1 MSSAQSASQTLRGTV
16 AYMSPELKE
25 ANHMKISRPSYN
37 PFVSDVYS
45 LGMTLLSMAALDT
58 MKNAATTATTPV
70 FINEEEMQE
79 RKIIKL
85 QYSDRLKL
93 VLRTMLKQDP
103 NSRPNFKQLNE
114 LLLKLKYTDREY
126 KGKEVT
132 QPLGVTEEQ
141 LQTQLRALLVEKWK
155 MTEDLVS
162 PTIYLKQLE
171 VVEQLAK
178 RNSEAAAKAATYY
191 FPYIPLSQVLT
202 DFTEE
207 PTPTL
212 SISRYN
218 STVLE
223 PVSPIDTS
231 CGIFR
236 SSDSP
241 LIVRK
246 LHNVITISEGP
257 ISQPS
262 VAVKLKP
269 HQTRTLLNNQIY
281 RLGKNVNLWVA
292 VANQSQLSLHVWEE
306 SEQNTYSF
314 TFTQTPILI
323 GRSPD
328 CQICLSNTT
337 MSTRHAEISWTG
349 VWTLKDLK
357 STNGT
362 WLFCHFSSNLDRES
376 NEERVED
383 GTEVVD
389 NSQRYIFSLG

>member
-1 MSSAQSASQTLRGTV
+1 MQGSIS
-16 AYMSPELKE
+16 YMSPELRE
-25 ANHMKISRPSYN
+25 ALISKKSRPVLN
-37 PFVSDVYS
+37 PFISDVYS
-45 LGMTLLSMAALDT
+45 LGKIWLSMATLQVNALSSVKDYS
-58 MKNAATTATTPV
+58 V
-70 FINEEEMQE
+70 E
-79 RKIIKL
+79 KL
-85 QYSDRLKL
+85 SDGVQYSDQLKM
-93 VLRTMLKQDP
+93 VLRRMLKRDP
-103 NSRPNFKQLNE
+103 KSRPDFKE
-114 LLLKLKYTDREY
+114 LKKLLQELKYTESQY
-126 KGKEVT
+126 QAEEET
-132 QPLGVTEEQ
+132 QFMFVTEKQ
-141 LQTQLRALLVEKWK
+141 LQTQLKDLLAQKWK
-155 MTEDLVS
+155 MAEDLVS

-178 RNSEAAAKAATYY
+178 RNSEAAARAASYC
-191 FPYIPLSQVLT
+191 FPYIPLSRVLS

-207 PTPTL
+207 LTPTL
-212 SISRYN
+212 NIHHSN
-218 STVLE
+218 STDSDSVT
-223 PVSPIDTS
+223 SIATS

-236 SSDSP
+236 PSTSP

-246 LHNVITISEGP
+246 LHDVITISELS
-257 ISQPS
+257 ISQPT

-269 HQTRTLLNNQIY
+269 YQARTLLNCQMY

-292 VANQSQLSLHVWEE
+292 VANQSQLSLQVWEE
-306 SEQNTYSF
+306 SEPNTYSF

-349 VWTLKDLK
+349 VWSLKDLK

-389 NSQRYIFSLG
+389 SAQHYTFHLV